1 MEKRTVL
8 VTGIGGNVGQ
18 GILRNIRA
26 LGLGIRLIGT
36 NTKDFSPG
44 NHLCDVTYT
53 VPFSSHPQYI
63 PTLKKI
69 IRREKVNLVIPST
82 DLEVF
87 YLAGNKKKL
96 KAKVLASDVKTAR
109 VYLDK
114 YLTYQYLSAHGI
126 PFVTTWLPKDYDHS
140 EGKIIAK
147 PRKGWGS
154 RGILRGP
161 IKPSALP
168 AGYIIQPWLRGI
180 EITTGV
186 YVNQQGNLHGLI
198 TMQRSL
204 SHGTTTECRVV
215 FDYDDAMRSIAEKM
229 IRLGGLVGSFNIQS
243 IVTQAGKIVPFE
255 INCRFSGTNSIRH
268 HFGFQDV
275 KYAIQEH
282 LLNQKPDKPH
292 VVSGVATRIL
302 MDVIYPH
309 PAKSPKYHRPRP
321 ILH

>member
-1 MEKRTVL
+1 MEKKTVL

-26 LGLGIRLIGT
+26 MGLGIRLIGT

-44 NHLCDVTYT
+44 NHLCDFVYP
-53 VPFSSHPQYI
+53 VPFSSHSRYL

-69 IRREKVNLVIPST
+69 IEREKVDLVIPST

-87 YLAGNKKKL
+87 YLAGNKHKL
-96 KAKVLASDVKTAR
+96 KAKVLASDVQTAR
-109 VYLDK
+109 IYLDK
-114 YLTYQYLSAHGI
+114 YLTYQYLSAHDI
-126 PFVTTWLPKDYDHS
+126 PFVTTWLPKKFNRS
-140 EGKIIAK
+140 PGRFIAK

-154 RGILRGP
+154 RGILRGK
-161 IKPSALP
+161 ITPSALP
-168 AGYIIQPWLRGI
+168 AGYIIQPWLRGT
-180 EITTGV
+180 EITTAV
-186 YVNQQGNLHGLI
+186 YVNQQGQLHGLI
-198 TMQRSL
+198 TMERSL

-215 FDYDDAMRSIAEKM
+215 FDYDAALERIAQKM

-243 IVTQAGKIVPFE
+243 MVTRTKKVVPFE

-275 KYAIQEH
+275 KYALQEH
-282 LLNQKPDKPH
+282 LLNQKPDPPKI
-292 VVSGVATRIL
+292 VAGAATRIL
-302 MDVIYPH
+302 MDVIYPD
-309 PAKSPKYHRPRP
+309 PEKYRKDHQPRP